1 MVDPITLE
9 VIRYR
14 LKSIADEMLITLLKS
29 AYSSIIK
36 EGMDASTAIF
46 DISGETI
53 AQGNS
58 IPIHL
63 GSLVPAVRSI
73 LDKYPQSTMRDGDV
87 YILNDPYQGGTHLP
101 DVTIIAPVFYNGH
114 PVAIGCT
121 IAHHQDI
128 GGKTPGSVPPDATE
142 IFQEGLI
149 IPPLKLYDAGVPD
162 SALHELIAN
171 NVRIPDV
178 VIGDMRAQMAAC
190 HVASTQIAVV
200 LDDYGEATFHE
211 SVQALLD
218 SSEAATRA
226 ALEEVPDGTYSFT
239 DYLDNDG
246 ITMDLRRKIQVTV
259 TVKGTDINFDF
270 QGSDPQVGG
279 PFNSPAA
286 STISAVYYIVR
297 VITDPSIPS
306 NSGCFRPIEVE
317 LPPASIVN
325 PTPPAP
331 VNSRTATVK
340 RISDV
345 LYGAMVQAVPQK
357 LTAASSGQLLV
368 MALGGTDPDTGRPY
382 VTSELGSGGMGA
394 RSTADGLDAVEH
406 DVSNCMN
413 IPAEAIEIEHPI
425 RIMKSKLWNDS
436 GGAGK
441 YRGGLGLEKVFE
453 VARGEATI
461 TYRGER
467 HSLPPWGLFGG
478 RPGRQSKALVVRK
491 KGGVMEEIPSKATLS
506 LSWGDQLHVFTA
518 GGAGYGDPLERA
530 PDLVLDDLLDRRIS
544 PQSALD
550 EYGVV
555 IDAKTGVVDIEETG
569 TVRGRLRAK
578 RGELTWTYDF
588 GPERGRL

>member
-1 MVDPITLE
+1 
-9 VIRYR
+9 
-14 LKSIADEMLITLLKS
+14 MLITLLKS

-46 DISGETI
+46 DLNGETI

-63 GSLVPAVRSI
+63 GSLVPAVRAI
-73 LDKYPQSTMRDGDV
+73 LDKYPHSTMRDGDA
-87 YILNDPYQGGTHLP
+87 YILNNPYRGGTHLP
-101 DVTIIAPVFYNGH
+101 DVTIVAPVFYNGD

-149 IPPLKLYDAGVPD
+149 LPPLKLYDAGVPN
-162 SALHELIAN
+162 STLHELIED

-178 VIGDMRAQMAAC
+178 VTGDMRAQMAAC
-190 HVASTQIAVV
+190 HVASTRIAAV
-200 LDDYGEATFHE
+200 LDEYGKETFLG
-211 SVQALLD
+211 SVKALLD
-218 SSEAATRA
+218 GSEAATRT
-226 ALEEVPDGTYSFT
+226 ALEEVPDGTYSFE

-246 ITMDLRRKIQVTV
+246 ITMDLRRKIRVTV
-259 TVKGTDINFDF
+259 TVKASDITFDF
-270 QGSDPQVGG
+270 QGSDPQVRG

-297 VITDPSIPS
+297 VITDPSIPN
-306 NSGCFRPIEVE
+306 NSGCFRPIKIE
-317 LPPASIVN
+317 LPSASIVN
-325 PTPPAP
+325 PTAPAP

-345 LYGAMVQAVPQK
+345 LYGAMVQAVPHK

-368 MALGGTDPDTGRPY
+368 MALGGTDPATGRPY
-382 VTSELGSGGMGA
+382 VTSELGAGGMGA
-394 RSTADGLDAVEH
+394 RPTADGLDAVEH

-413 IPAEAIEIEHPI
+413 IPAESIEIEHPI
-425 RIMKSKLWNDS
+425 RIMKAKLWNDS

-441 YRGGLGLEKVFE
+441 NRGGLGLEKVFE
-453 VARGEATI
+453 VARGEATV

-478 RPGRQSKALVVRK
+478 RPGRQSKAFVVRK
-491 KGGVMEEIPSKATLS
+491 SGGVREEVPSKATLS
-506 LSWGDQLHVFTA
+506 LSQGDQLHVFTA
-518 GGAGYGDPLERA
+518 GGAGYGDPLERDA
-530 PDLVLDDLLDRRIS
+530 DLVFQDLLDRRIS
-544 PQSALD
+544 QQSALD

-555 IDAKTGVVDIEETG
+555 VDTESGAVDIEETG
-569 TVRGRLRAK
+569 TARGRLRAE
-578 RGELTWTYDF
+578 RGEVSWTYDL

>member
-1 MVDPITLE
+1 
-9 VIRYR
+9 
-14 LKSIADEMLITLLKS
+14 
-29 AYSSIIK
+29 
-36 EGMDASTAIF
+36 MDASTAMF
-46 DISGETI
+46 DLNGETI

-63 GSLVPAVRSI
+63 GSLVPAVRAI
-73 LDKYPQSTMRDGDV
+73 LDKYPHSAMREGDV
-87 YILNDPYQGGTHLP
+87 YILNNPYHGGTHLP
-101 DVTIIAPVFYNGH
+101 DVTIVAPVFYDGH

-149 IPPLKLYDAGVPD
+149 MPPLKLYDAGVPN
-162 SALHELIAN
+162 STLHDLIEN

-190 HVASTQIAVV
+190 HVASARIAAV
-200 LDDYGEATFHE
+200 LDEYGEATFLE
-211 SVQALLD
+211 SVQVLLD
-218 SSEAATRA
+218 SSEAATRV
-226 ALEEVPDGTYSFT
+226 ALEKVPDGTFSFA

-246 ITMDLRRKIQVTV
+246 ITMDLRCKIQVTV
-259 TVKGTDINFDF
+259 TVKGSDINFDF
-270 QGSDPQVGG
+270 QGSDPQVKG

-297 VITDPSIPS
+297 VITDPAIPN
-306 NSGCFRPIEVE
+306 NSGCFRPITVD
-317 LPPASIVN
+317 LPSASIVN
-325 PTPPAP
+325 PAPPAP

-345 LYGAMVQAVPQK
+345 LYGAMVQAVPHK

-368 MALGGTDPDTGRPY
+368 MALGGTDPATGRPY

-394 RSTADGLDAVEH
+394 RPTADGLDAVEH

-413 IPAEAIEIEHPI
+413 IPAESIEIEHPI

-436 GGAGK
+436 GGAGE

-453 VARGEATI
+453 VARGEATV

-478 RPGRQSKALVVRK
+478 RPGRQSKAFVARKSGEVRED
-491 KGGVMEEIPSKATLS
+491 VPSKATLS
-506 LSWGDQLHVFTA
+506 LSQGDQLHVFTA
-518 GGAGYGDPLERA
+518 GGAGYGDPLERD
-530 PDLVLDDLLDRRIS
+530 PDLVSQDLLDRRIS
-544 PQSALD
+544 SRSALD

-555 IDAKTGVVDIEETG
+555 IDGETGVVDLEETG
-569 TVRGRLRAK
+569 TTRGRLRAK
-578 RGELTWTYDF
+578 RGELSWTYDF